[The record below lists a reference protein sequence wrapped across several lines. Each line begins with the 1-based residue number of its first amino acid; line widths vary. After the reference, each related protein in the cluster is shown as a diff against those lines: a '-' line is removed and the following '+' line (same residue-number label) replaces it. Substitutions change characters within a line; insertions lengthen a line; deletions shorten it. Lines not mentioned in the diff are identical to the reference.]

1 MKDKW
6 IKRQQE
12 ILDAARAA
20 GRDLTAEEK
29 AEWDALQRKIDGKEG
44 GDTPQGGGEP
54 TDGQRSAG
62 GQAPVNTPAPAPAV
76 VTGAE
81 DAQRAVAEERQRIN
95 DIMAGTISAPVRWTP
110 CLCGPGCPW
119 NTLRRARTSSGE

>member
-81 DAQRAVAEERQRIN
+81 A
-95 DIMAGTISAPVRWTP
+95 ISAPVRWTP